1 MSEDPGQAK
10 VRLWAANPRVVR
22 LPRIANLPRFAPK
35 KFDSHEAFNA
45 WRAELKLELIRQGG
59 AKWTR

>member
-1 MSEDPGQAK
+1 MNEDPGQVK

-35 KFDSHEAFNA
+35 KFDSHEAYNN
-45 WRAELKLELIRQGG
+45 WKTELKRELIRQGG
-59 AKWTR
+59 ARWTH